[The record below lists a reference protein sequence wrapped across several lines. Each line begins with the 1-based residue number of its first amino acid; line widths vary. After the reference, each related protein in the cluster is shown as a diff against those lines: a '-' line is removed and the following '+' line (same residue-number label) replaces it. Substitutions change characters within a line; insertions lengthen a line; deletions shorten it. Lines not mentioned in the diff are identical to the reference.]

1 VLLSLLPLLLSAE
14 SLEAA
19 TLREVARVLL
29 LCEVL
34 AVGLARRFVATGF
47 VGAAAFV
54 VLRGCEADCFALL
67 LLVLLRGPEE

>member
-54 VLRGCEADCFALL
+54 VLTALL
-67 LLVLLRGPEE
+67 CCC